1 MSAEQVSAIV
11 DRAMTDAA
19 FRDLLAREP
28 EAALSGYDL
37 TPDERAAFVSGTIRA
52 ERLEDRVSKSD
63 LSAAFAAKTASPLLK
78 SPSETRRKG

>member
-1 MSAEQVSAIV
+1 MSAERVSAIV
-11 DRAMTDAA
+11 DRAMSDAA

-28 EAALSGYDL
+28 EAALRGYDL
-37 TPDERAAFVSGTIRA
+37 TPDERAAFVSGTVRA

-63 LSAAFAAKTASPLLK
+63 LSAAIAAKTASPVLK

>member
-11 DRAMTDAA
+11 DRAMSDAV

-28 EAALSGYDL
+28 EAALRGYDL
-37 TPDERAAFVSGTIRA
+37 TPDERAAFVSGTARA
-52 ERLEDRVSKSD
+52 ARLAHRGPKRD
-63 LSAAFAAKTASPLLK
+63 LPAATAAKTASPVLK